1 MKLHIKTNILIN
13 KNYKNFFNEVN
24 KKQFKKMALIV
35 DKKLLKFKYVKSIIL
50 LLKKKNKNIQYIFF
64 LMNPSSQHTNIWIK
78 ILFFLEKK
86 TEIYLMQ

>member
-24 KKQFKKMALIV
+24 KTQFKKMALIV

-50 LLKKKNKNIQYIFF
+50 LLKKKTKISNTFFFDEPFEPTYEYLDKNII
-64 LMNPSSQHTNIWIK
+64 
-78 ILFFLEKK
+78 FLEKK